1 MLVTEWG
8 MVTEVRL
15 EQPENASFPMLVT
28 ELGMITVLRLLHHPK
43 VNGVIVVMELGIVRF
58 SIKLSFRYKLP

>member
-15 EQPENASFPMLVT
+15 EQPENASFSMHVT
-28 ELGMITVLRLLHHPK
+28 ELGMITVLRL
-43 VNGVIVVMELGIVRF
+43 
-58 SIKLSFRYKLP
+58 